1 MIATLALLMLLQG
14 GGEPQRAPTVS
25 VRVVPEVPAVG
36 EPITIELRVRA
47 ARGTLVRF
55 PVLPDTGT
63 RIEPLD
69 PRSITAAAA
78 DGEVDETATYK
89 MIAWDTGSV
98 DIAFGDVTLERNG
111 SVTRYPVR
119 LGALRVRSVLPRDT
133 AARVPKD
140 ARAPLDAPTMPWRW
154 IVALVVVAVLA
165 WIGWRRWRAHQAAQA
180 RFDPGAA
187 VRARQGFAHA
197 RALDLISAG
206 EAGRHAL
213 AHVQVLRRYVAERWP
228 ELPTSLTAKELA
240 ARLEEGAFPILPERL
255 IASLTQAEAVAYAAA
270 GIAPDQS
277 ERLAAELT
285 GVMEDLE
292 RAWIARQSKSL
303 EENRLRRKKLR

>member
-1 MIATLALLMLLQG
+1 MMRALLLALALQG
-14 GGEPQRAPTVS
+14 GAEPQRAPTVS
-25 VRVVPEVPAVG
+25 ARVTPEVPAVG

-47 ARGTLVRF
+47 PRGTLVRF

-69 PRSITAAAA
+69 PRSVSASNA

-98 DIAFGDVTLERNG
+98 EVAFGDVTLEREG
-111 SVTRYPVR
+111 RISRYPVR
-119 LGALRVRSVLPRDT
+119 LGTLRVRSVLPRDS
-133 AARVPKD
+133 AQRVPKD

-154 IVALVVVAVLA
+154 LVALVVIAALV
-165 WIGWRRWRAHQAAQA
+165 WEGWRRWRRQRDVLATL
-180 RFDPGAA
+180 DPGAA

-197 RALDLISAG
+197 RALDLLSAG

-213 AHVQVLRRYVAERWP
+213 AHVQVLRRYLAERWS
-228 ELPTSLTAKELA
+228 ELPTSLTATELA
-240 ARLEEGAFPILPERL
+240 ARIQGIEFPILPERL
-255 IASLTQAEAVAYAAA
+255 LSALTKAESVAYAGA
-270 GIAPDQS
+270 GIAPDQA

-285 GVMEDLE
+285 GVVEDLE
-292 RAWIARQSKSL
+292 RAWQARQTQAAEST
-303 EENRLRRKKLR
+303 RIRRKKLR